1 MEKLSENKLAR
12 GAKGAST
19 LKYVDVESIKDGI
32 IILKN
37 GSLRSVLMVSSI
49 NFDLKSTDEQD
60 AIISQYQ
67 NFLNSLDFPL
77 QIVVTSRKLN
87 IRPYLEMIKEREKQ
101 QTNEMLRMHTVEYQE
116 FITKLTNVTN
126 IMSKF
131 FYIVVP
137 FAPVETKKG
146 GFFDRLSSTLA
157 PKQQIIENR
166 ELFETY
172 KNQLWQRVDHVSA
185 GLGGTGLKLTA
196 LTTDEIIELL
206 YNSYNPSTMTNAII
220 KDIGATEIQRM

>member
-1 MEKLSENKLAR
+1 MEKLSDQKLAR
-12 GAKGAST
+12 GTKGAST
-19 LKYVDVESIKDGI
+19 LKYVDVESIKDGVV
-32 IILKN
+32 ILKN
-37 GSLRSVLMVSSI
+37 GSLRSILMVSSI

-60 AIISQYQ
+60 AIIAQYQ

-87 IRPYLEMIKEREKQ
+87 IRPYIEMIQERQKQ
-101 QTNEMLRMHTVEYQE
+101 QTNEMLRMQTLEYEE
-116 FITKLTNVTN
+116 FISKLTDVTN

-137 FAPVETKKG
+137 FAPIETKKS
-146 GFFDRLSSTLA
+146 GFFGKISSSLA
-157 PKQQIIENR
+157 PKQQVLENR

-172 KNQLWQRVDHVSA
+172 KNQLWQRVDHIAA

-220 KDIGATEIQRM
+220 KDIEATEVERI

>member
-1 MEKLSENKLAR
+1 MENLSEKNLTHET
-12 GAKGAST
+12 KGSST
-19 LKYVDVESIKDGI
+19 LKYVDVESIKDGVV
-32 IILKN
+32 ILKN
-37 GSLRSVLMVSSI
+37 GSLRSILMVSSI

-77 QIVVTSRKLN
+77 QIVVISRKLN

-101 QTNEMLRMHTVEYQE
+101 QTNEMLRMQTIEYQE
-116 FITKLTNVTN
+116 FISKLTDVTS

-146 GFFDRLSSTLA
+146 GLFSRITSTIA
-157 PKQQIIENR
+157 PKQQILENR

-185 GLGGTGLKLTA
+185 GLGGTGLKLTT

-206 YNSYNPSTMTNAII
+206 YNSYNPSTMTNAVI
-220 KDIGATEIQRM
+220 KDIKETEVERI